1 MSTTFRIIT
10 SADWRRNLPLARK
23 RREQHRRFIR
33 AAIERRLREIG
44 SVTFAPPHKAMVR
57 DDDNDQHNDNQ

>member
-1 MSTTFRIIT
+1 
-10 SADWRRNLPLARK
+10 LPQARK